1 MNNKI
6 KKTLIIFLILGLTSC
21 SYKPIFSEK
30 NYDFEIDQIFLVGN
44 KNINKIVQDKL
55 QFIKKSDKTDKKKYN
70 IRINSQKVREII
82 SKDTKGDPLKFEMT
96 IKIEFDLIKNQIIIL
111 NKKIEKNRIYNN
123 ETDQFELE
131 QKEKMILDNLSM
143 NISDVIISSII
154 NLDDN

>member
-21 SYKPIFSEK
+21 SYKPIF
-30 NYDFEIDQIFLVGN
+30 FEIDQIFLVGN

>member
-143 NISDVIISSII
+143 NISDVKK
-154 NLDDN
+154 

>member
-30 NYDFEIDQIFLVGN
+30 NYNFEIDQIFLVGN

-55 QFIKKSDKTDKKKYN
+55 QFIKKSDKTNKKKYN

-96 IKIEFDLIKNQIIIL
+96 IKIEFDLIKNEIIIL